1 MRPGLFG
8 SLERICLT
16 TTGDQSWGTRL
27 EHYDLFYS
35 RGPVLPEALLRIPS
49 VKHYCQSS
57 LLGSLAIPNAPLKVT
72 PRQDIVT
79 LHNFPRSAE
88 LIEALCYPMVLGSVN
103 RYVSSAPHIL
113 HMLDGEFH
121 STATDFRDAT
131 REIFDLLE
139 RPEMILSYEGI
150 TTRPI
155 EFKDSMMEG
164 TTLEIYNFI
173 RLEGT
178 GTQAEGLTKL
188 QSSLDDMA
196 GGSIPGFWKGKVFIK
211 AKEDCPPCS
220 ACGLH
225 FE

>member
-1 MRPGLFG
+1 MGV
-8 SLERICLT
+8 
-16 TTGDQSWGTRL
+16 
-27 EHYDLFYS
+27 Y
-35 RGPVLPEALLRIPS
+35 
-49 VKHYCQSS
+49 
-57 LLGSLAIPNAPLKVT
+57 
-72 PRQDIVT
+72 
-79 LHNFPRSAE
+79 
-88 LIEALCYPMVLGSVN
+88 YPIVLGSVN
-103 RYVSSAPHIL
+103 RYVSRAPHVL
-113 HMLDGEFH
+113 HMLDGEFQ
-121 STATDFRDAT
+121 STAAEFRDAT

-155 EFKDSMMEG
+155 EFKDSLMEG

-173 RLEGT
+173 RLEGM

-211 AKEDCPPCS
+211 AKEDCPPCW
-220 ACGLH
+220 ACGLN